1 MTTTCPEIIKAKPF
15 LKWAGGK
22 SQLIPEIQ
30 SVLSLKFNHDNDP
43 FTYIEPF
50 IGGGAVLFYMFKT
63 FPNLETAII
72 NDINPDLTTAYQTIK
87 TSPQQLIDTLENIEK
102 EYYHLNSI
110 DSKNEFFLERRQEFN
125 QKKKQNQNNV
135 ENTALL
141 VFLNRTCFN
150 GLYRVNSKG
159 LFNVPFGKYIKPK
172 ICDTENIWSV
182 HQCLQKTTILNGD
195 FENTLKY
202 ADKNALFY
210 LDPPYKPIKIT
221 SSFTSYT
228 KENFDDSDQLRLKEF
243 CDKINAK
250 NCKFIQSNS
259 DVRNYDEKNS
269 FFDELYKKYNINR
282 VKARRNI
289 NSKGA
294 KRGKIDEILIHNF
307 I

>member
-1 MTTTCPEIIKAKPF
+1 MTTTYSETIKAKPF

-22 SQLIPEIQ
+22 SQLLPEIQ
-30 SVLSLKFNHDNDP
+30 SILSLQFNYCHDP

-50 IGGGAVLFYMFKT
+50 IGGGSVLFYMLKT
-63 FPNLETAII
+63 FPNLEKVII
-72 NDINPDLTTAYQTIK
+72 NDINIDLTVAYQTIK
-87 TSPQQLIDTLENIEK
+87 IDPKKLIDTLQEIEK
-102 EYYHLNSI
+102 EYYGLNSI
-110 DSKNEFFLERRQEFN
+110 DSKNEFFLEKRQEFN
-125 QKKKQNQNNV
+125 QKNTDNNI

-141 VFLNRTCFN
+141 VFLNKTCFN

-172 ICDTENIWSV
+172 ICDAENIWSV
-182 HQCLQKTTILNGD
+182 HECLQKTIILNGD
-195 FENTLKY
+195 FEQTLQY
-202 ADKNALFY
+202 VDKKTLFY
-210 LDPPYKPIKIT
+210 LDPPYKPIKTT

-228 KENFDDSDQLRLKEF
+228 KENFGDSDQFRLKEF
-243 CDKINAK
+243 CDKINET

-259 DVRNYDEKNS
+259 DVRNYDKKNS

-294 KRGKIDEILIHNF
+294 KRGKIDEILIDNF

>member
-30 SVLSLKFNHDNDP
+30 SVLSLKFNNYNDP

-50 IGGGAVLFYMFKT
+50 IGGGSVLFHLFKT
-63 FPNLETAII
+63 FPNLEKAII
-72 NDINPDLTTAYQTIK
+72 NDINTDLIVAYQTIK
-87 TSPQQLIDTLENIEK
+87 TYPQQLIDALQNIEK
-102 EYYHLNSI
+102 EYYGLNNI
-110 DSKNEFFLERRQEFN
+110 AKKNEFFLERRNQFN
-125 QKKKQNQNNV
+125 QKNRHNNID
-135 ENTALL
+135 NTVLL
-141 VFLNRTCFN
+141 IFLNKTCFN

-172 ICDTENIWSV
+172 ICDAETIWSV

-195 FENTLKY
+195 FEQTLQY
-202 ADKNALFY
+202 ADQKTFFY
-210 LDPPYKPIKIT
+210 LDPPYKPIKTT

-228 KENFDDSDQLRLKEF
+228 KENFGDSDQLRLKGF
-243 CDKINAK
+243 CDKINET

-307 I
+307 